1 MSQVAAD
8 YEVLW
13 LVNLDDLLWLID
25 QVEKDHGCEPPMTEV
40 KKMGYI
46 FDMQDVR
53 IAPDQIIIEE
63 DE

>member
-1 MSQVAAD
+1 MSQVAE

-13 LVNLDDLLWLID
+13 LVDLDDLLWLID
-25 QVEKDHGCEPPMTEV
+25 QVEKDHGCTPPMTET

-46 FDMQDVR
+46 FDMLDVR